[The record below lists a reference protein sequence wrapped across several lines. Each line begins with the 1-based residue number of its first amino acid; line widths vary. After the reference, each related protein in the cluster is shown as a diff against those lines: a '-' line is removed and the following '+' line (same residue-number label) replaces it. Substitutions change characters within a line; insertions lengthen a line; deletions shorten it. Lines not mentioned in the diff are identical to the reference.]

1 MPAISETATSYNM
14 LNSQLL
20 ISQKGRVFCFS
31 LLVILVIME
40 GRLWNP
46 FP

>member
-20 ISQKGRVFCFS
+20 ISQKGGVFCFS
-31 LLVILVIME
+31 LLVME
-40 GRLWNP
+40 GWLWNQ
-46 FP
+46 FQ